1 MSATLSISSDPQYLF
16 TVPFNVN
23 RLHGVG
29 CGTTGTIIRAEDLMF
44 IYEAIREF
52 MAYTDYLNVNDYP
65 SERSE
70 YDIGSSL
77 ERYENGNLL
86 RPKNPT
92 YTSRVR
98 YVNGPSDSP
107 PWFDSK
113 ANLNAPITEYSG
125 SLPPEY
131 QIFGLTESD
140 CYLYTDIYSDY
151 INLLYSSSRI
161 LYKDAINRFYYGI
174 SVLHGMWFRC
184 NVNSY
189 SGNQTVINTRHKGGN
204 DIVTYPPNTP
214 GTSYA
219 YPIIQDYPEEEQH
232 SESSESISVPSF
244 GGTKHLYSFNA
255 TTHKKQANYYLY
267 HWDPQIG
274 AHVIDDQP
282 TLSEMKSS
290 YEYQMTTRKTDDEYP
305 IIFKLWNST
314 SGKFLQPSSF
324 KVFAKMSHKDSS
336 GTTKYRLVDVSGNFH
351 FSNRDDM
358 FTIEGSIDGQDSV
371 NYFTGVASPNNM
383 EYPDNPDTP
392 SPGSSSQTT
401 AYPSSTINLYELFAV
416 VRPNFNATFT
426 E

>member
-1 MSATLSISSDPQYLF
+1 MSASLSISSDSQYLF

-23 RLHGVG
+23 RLHGTG
-29 CGTTGTIIRAEDLMF
+29 CGTTGTMLRAEDLMF
-44 IYEAIREF
+44 IYEAIYEF
-52 MAYTDYLNVNDYP
+52 LSYTDYIGRNEYP
-65 SERSE
+65 
-70 YDIGSSL
+70 L
-77 ERYENGNLL
+77 ERIPYDSGTALTEYENGILNY
-86 RPKNPT
+86 PKNIVR
-92 YTSRVR
+92 TSRVY
-98 YVNGPSDSP
+98 YVNGTGDTPY
-107 PWFDSK
+107 WFDSK
-113 ANLNAPITEYSG
+113 ATLVAPITEYS
-125 SLPPEY
+125 SLPPLY

-140 CYLYTDIYSDY
+140 CYHYSEIYYNQIQS
-151 INLLYSSSRI
+151 IMSSSRNLNAEIIHGFYSGI
-161 LYKDAINRFYYGI
+161 LT
-174 SVLHGMWFRC
+174 LHGMWFRC
-184 NVNSY
+184 DVNSY
-189 SGNQTVINTRHKGGN
+189 SGSQIVIHTKHKGGN
-204 DIVTYPPNTP
+204 DIETYPPNTP

-232 SESSESISVPSF
+232 SESSESVSVPSF

-314 SGKFLQPSSF
+314 SGKFLQPFSF
-324 KVFAKMSHKDSS
+324 KVFAKMSHEDSS
-336 GTTKYRLVDVSGNFH
+336 RTTKYRLVDVSGNFH

-383 EYPDNPDTP
+383 EYPDDPDTP

-401 AYPSSTINLYELFAV
+401 AYPSSTIDLYELFAV